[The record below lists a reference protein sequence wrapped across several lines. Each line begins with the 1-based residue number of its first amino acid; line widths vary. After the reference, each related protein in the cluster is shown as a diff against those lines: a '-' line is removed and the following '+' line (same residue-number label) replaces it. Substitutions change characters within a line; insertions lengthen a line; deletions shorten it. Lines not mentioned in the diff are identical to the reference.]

1 MADRQ
6 EPSRRPPE
14 RRAPTPGS
22 RQAAPSSSR
31 QATPSGS
38 RQAPPPI
45 RRSPQGQTPQ
55 QNTTRRTDTVRC
67 ENCGEDYST
76 TYKRCPFCD
85 ERPGRSAA
93 GGKRVSNSRG
103 GGYGAPANPLR
114 VAVLVISLVLIIAA
128 MFIVFRF
135 FSSAIFG
142 GKNGGDASSSG
153 TGSSTSQPDNSSGS
167 GQGAVSQPGG
177 SVSTPDTSSPNTVT
191 PPVQLAPQSISLNK
205 YDMTLRPNEKFQMQA
220 TVSPAGVTQPVTW
233 ATSNSSAASIDE
245 NGLVTN
251 RHSGTSTA
259 KVIITAT
266 CGEVKAECIVYCKV
280 QNSDTVT
287 TGPGTGDD
295 PGAATT
301 TPANPTTPSGPVAP
315 NSRGTIINAENG
327 LNIRSGPG
335 REHSVVAS
343 ANNGAEI
350 TILGEENGWYH
361 INYGGSNTGYVSKDY
376 VSVKG

>member
-205 YDMTLRPNEKFQMQA
+205 YDMTLRPNEIFQMIA
-220 TVSPAGVTQPVTW
+220 TVSPSGVSAPVTW
-233 ATSNSSAASIDE
+233 STGNPNVASVDE

-251 RHSGTSTA
+251 QNKGTTKTST
-259 KVIITAT
+259 VITAT
-266 CGEVKAECIVYCKV
+266 CGDVKAECKV
-280 QNSDTVT
+280 FCRPQGGGT
-287 TGPGTGDD
+287 TATDPDPD
-295 PGAATT
+295 PGAAV
-301 TPANPTTPSGPVAP
+301 NPVTPSGPVAP
-315 NSRGTIINAENG
+315 NSKGTIINAENG